1 MYAHTKSKLADESG
15 YNTPLS
21 LLLAGAIAGV
31 PAAAL
36 VTPAD
41 VIKTRLQVSILSNKW
56 YTQQSPFDDK
66 ITNLITFL
74 FVFIFNRLLRERDK
88 QRTMD

>member
-1 MYAHTKSKLADESG
+1 MYAHTKAKLADEGG

-41 VIKTRLQVSILSNKW
+41 VIKTRLQVYSLIYNLVLLIKFNIH
-56 YTQQSPFDDK
+56 K
-66 ITNLITFL
+66 IFL
-74 FVFIFNRLLRERDK
+74 GF
-88 QRTMD
+88 

>member
-15 YNTPLS
+15 YNTPFS
-21 LLLAGAIAGV
+21 LLMAGAIAGV

-41 VIKTRLQVSILSNKW
+41 VIKTRLQVSSNS
-56 YTQQSPFDDK
+56 T
-66 ITNLITFL
+66 
-74 FVFIFNRLLRERDK
+74 
-88 QRTMD
+88 